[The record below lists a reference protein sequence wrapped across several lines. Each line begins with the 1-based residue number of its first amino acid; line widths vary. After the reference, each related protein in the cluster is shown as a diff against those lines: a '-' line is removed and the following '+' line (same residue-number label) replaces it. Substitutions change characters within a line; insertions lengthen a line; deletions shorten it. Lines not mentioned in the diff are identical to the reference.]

1 MQGTQRGKLALFF
14 IMNLFLLV
22 FFYEV
27 VVLMFKEFFQIF
39 KNFITLKTGNPTMF
53 FEKLFI
59 VIFGGVVQSDF
70 FLFIIG
76 QKSSIIY
83 FDLTILQ

>member
-1 MQGTQRGKLALFF
+1 
-14 IMNLFLLV
+14 MNLFLLD

-39 KNFITLKTGNPTMF
+39 KNFVTLKTGNPTMF

-76 QKSSIIY
+76 QKSSTIY
-83 FDLTILQ
+83 LDLTLVA